1 MATSSRK
8 SLLEESPMK
17 TIASILLLL
26 TISPQLNA
34 KTETLPVYA
43 FQNGVHFKSAEE
55 RVKVLKELGYDGI
68 GSARVKDAV
77 PLPQRLKLYDDS
89 GLKLFSF
96 YVGGKLG
103 SKGHSYDKEIVQA
116 IKELKGRDTILELYV
131 QGNKKTNTDE
141 QAVAFV
147 REIADQAKESGLR
160 IVLYPHAG
168 FYVDTLGDAVRVA
181 RKCQREN
188 VGVMFNLCHYLK
200 VEPKTDL
207 KTALTEAKPLL
218 WQVSTCGAE
227 KGGSSWGQLIQTLDR
242 GSYDQAAL
250 FQMLHELGFKGN
262 VGFQCYAIRGDS
274 RDNLKRSIGAWNKLH
289 SK

>member
-1 MATSSRK
+1 
-8 SLLEESPMK
+8 MK
-17 TIASILLLL
+17 TIFSLFLLLASL
-26 TISPQLNA
+26 TPLFA
-34 KTETLPVYA
+34 KPETWPVYA

-68 GSARVKDAV
+68 GSARVRDTL
-77 PLPQRLKLYDDS
+77 PLPQRLKLYDKA

-96 YVGGKLG
+96 YVGGRLG
-103 SKGHSYDKEIVQA
+103 PKGHSYGKEISQA
-116 IKELKGRDTILELYV
+116 IKELKGRDTILELFV
-131 QGNKKTNTDE
+131 QGNKKSNTDE

-181 RKCQREN
+181 RKCEREN

-207 KTALTEAKPLL
+207 KAALTEAKPLL
-218 WQVSTCGAE
+218 WQVSTSGAE
-227 KGGSSWGQLIQTLDR
+227 KGGNSWGQLIQTLDR
-242 GSYDQAAL
+242 GSYDQKAL
-250 FQMLHELGFKGN
+250 FQMLREHGFQGN

-274 RDNLKRSIGAWNKLH
+274 RENLKRSIEAWNQIHAK
-289 SK
+289 K

>member
-1 MATSSRK
+1 
-8 SLLEESPMK
+8 MK
-17 TIASILLLL
+17 TIASLFLLLAGL
-26 TISPQLNA
+26 TQLSG
-34 KTETLPVYA
+34 KTETWPVYA
-43 FQNGVHFKSAEE
+43 FQNGVHFKTTQE

-68 GSARVKDAV
+68 GSAKLSQSDL
-77 PLPQRLKLYDDS
+77 PLPQRLELYDEA

-96 YVGGKLG
+96 YVGGRLG
-103 SKGHSYDKEIVQA
+103 PKGHNYRKEISQA
-116 IKELKGRDTILELYV
+116 IKELKGRDTILELFV
-131 QGNKKTNTDE
+131 QGNKKSNTDE

-181 RKCQREN
+181 RKCEREN

-207 KTALTEAKPLL
+207 KAALTDAKPLL
-218 WQVSTCGAE
+218 WQVSTCGAK
-227 KGGSSWGQLIQTLDR
+227 KGGNSWGQLIQTLDR
-242 GSYDQAAL
+242 GDYDQKAL
-250 FQMLHELGFKGN
+250 FQMLRELGFKGN

-274 RDNLKRSIGAWNKLH
+274 RENLKRSIGTWKKLRL
-289 SK
+289 K

>member
-1 MATSSRK
+1 MKAIVLLFPLLAFVNQLAAK
-8 SLLEESPMK
+8 SE
-17 TIASILLLL
+17 AW
-26 TISPQLNA
+26 
-34 KTETLPVYA
+34 PVYA

-68 GSARVKDAV
+68 GSARVRDAL
-77 PLPQRLKLYDDS
+77 PLPQRLKLYDEA

-96 YVGGKLG
+96 YVGGRLG
-103 SKGHSYDKEIVQA
+103 PKGHSYGKEIIQA
-116 IKELKGRDTILELYV
+116 IKELNGRDTILELFV
-131 QGNKKTNTDE
+131 QGNKKSNTDE

-181 RKCQREN
+181 RKCERDN

-207 KTALTEAKPLL
+207 KATLSEAKPLL
-218 WQVSTCGAE
+218 WQVSTSGAQ
-227 KGGSSWGQLIQTLDR
+227 KGGNSWGQLIQTLDR
-242 GSYDQAAL
+242 GDYDQKAL
-250 FQMLHELGFKGN
+250 FQMLRELGFKGN

-274 RDNLKRSIGAWNKLH
+274 RENLKRSIGAWNQIHAK
-289 SK
+289 K

>member
-1 MATSSRK
+1 
-8 SLLEESPMK
+8 MK
-17 TIASILLLL
+17 TITISILLITHFVHL
-26 TISPQLNA
+26 SA
-34 KTETLPVYA
+34 KTDTWPVYA

-68 GSARVKDAV
+68 GSAKLSQNAL
-77 PLPQRLKLYDDS
+77 PLPQRLKLYDEA

-103 SKGHSYDKEIVQA
+103 TNGHSYGKEISQA
-116 IKELKGRDTILELYV
+116 IKDLKGRDTILELYV
-131 QGNKKTNTDE
+131 QGSKKANTDE

-147 REIADQAKESGLR
+147 RELADQAKDSGLR

-168 FYVDTLGDAVRVA
+168 FYVDTLGVAVRVA
-181 RKCQREN
+181 RKCKRKN

-200 VEPKTDL
+200 VEPKTNL
-207 KTALTEAKPLL
+207 KAALTEAKPLL

-227 KGGSSWGQLIQTLDR
+227 KGGRSWGQLIQTLDR

-250 FQMLHELGFKGN
+250 FQMLRELGFNGN
-262 VGFQCYAIRGDS
+262 VGFQCYAIGGDS
-274 RDNLKRSIGAWNKLH
+274 RENLKRSIAAWNKLH

>member
-1 MATSSRK
+1 
-8 SLLEESPMK
+8 MK
-17 TIASILLLL
+17 TIFSPFLLLASL
-26 TISPQLNA
+26 TPLFAN
-34 KTETLPVYA
+34 TETWPVYA

-68 GSARVKDAV
+68 GSARVRDAL
-77 PLPQRLKLYDDS
+77 PLPQRLKLYDEA

-96 YVGGKLG
+96 YVGGRLG
-103 SKGHSYDKEIVQA
+103 PKGHSYGKEISQT
-116 IKELKGRDTILELYV
+116 IKELKGRDTILELFV
-131 QGNKKTNTDE
+131 QGNKKSNTDE

-181 RKCQREN
+181 RKCEREN

-207 KTALTEAKPLL
+207 KAALTEAKPLL
-218 WQVSTCGAE
+218 WQVSTSGAE
-227 KGGSSWGQLIQTLDR
+227 KGGNSWGQLIQTLDR
-242 GSYDQAAL
+242 GSYDQKAL
-250 FQMLHELGFKGN
+250 FQMLRELGFKGN

-274 RDNLKRSIGAWNKLH
+274 RENLKRSIGAWNKLH

>member
-1 MATSSRK
+1 MKAIVLLFPLLAFVNQLAAK
-8 SLLEESPMK
+8 SE
-17 TIASILLLL
+17 AW
-26 TISPQLNA
+26 
-34 KTETLPVYA
+34 PVYA

-55 RVKVLKELGYDGI
+55 RVKVLQELGYDGI
-68 GSARVKDAV
+68 GSARVRDAL
-77 PLPQRLKLYDDS
+77 PLPQRLKLYDEA

-96 YVGGKLG
+96 YVGGRLG
-103 SKGHSYDKEIVQA
+103 PKGHSYGKEISQA
-116 IKELKGRDTILELYV
+116 IKELKGRDTILELFV
-131 QGNKKTNTDE
+131 QGNKKSNTDE

-181 RKCQREN
+181 RKCERDN

-207 KTALTEAKPLL
+207 KAALTEAKPLL
-218 WQVSTCGAE
+218 WQVSTNGAQ
-227 KGGSSWGQLIQTLDR
+227 KGGNSWGQLIQTLDR
-242 GSYDQAAL
+242 GDYDQKAL
-250 FQMLHELGFKGN
+250 FHMLRELGFKGN

-274 RDNLKRSIGAWNKLH
+274 RENLKRSIGAWNQIHAK
-289 SK
+289 K

>member
-1 MATSSRK
+1 
-8 SLLEESPMK
+8 MK
-17 TIASILLLL
+17 TIASLFLLLAGL
-26 TISPQLNA
+26 LHLSA
-34 KTETLPVYA
+34 KTETWPVYA
-43 FQNGVHFKSAEE
+43 FQNGVHFKTVKE
-55 RVKVLKELGYDGI
+55 RIKVLKELGYDGI
-68 GSARVKDAV
+68 GSAKLSQSNL
-77 PLPQRLKLYDDS
+77 PLPQRLKLYDEA

-96 YVGGKLG
+96 YVGGRLG
-103 SKGHSYDKEIVQA
+103 PKGHSYGKEISQA
-116 IKELKGRDTILELYV
+116 IKELKGRDTILELFV
-131 QGNKKTNTDE
+131 QGSKKSNTDE

-181 RKCQREN
+181 RKCEREN

-207 KTALTEAKPLL
+207 KAALTDAKTLL
-218 WQVSTCGAE
+218 WQVSTSGAK

-242 GSYDQAAL
+242 GDYDQEAL
-250 FQMLHELGFKGN
+250 FQMLRELDFKGN

-274 RDNLKRSIGAWNKLH
+274 RDNLMRSIMAWEKLRL
-289 SK
+289 K

>member
-1 MATSSRK
+1 MKAIVLLFPLLAFVNQLAAK
-8 SLLEESPMK
+8 SE
-17 TIASILLLL
+17 AW
-26 TISPQLNA
+26 
-34 KTETLPVYA
+34 PVYA

-68 GSARVKDAV
+68 GSARVRDAL
-77 PLPQRLKLYDDS
+77 PLPQRLKLYDEA

-96 YVGGKLG
+96 YVGGRLG
-103 SKGHSYDKEIVQA
+103 PKGHSYGKEIIQA
-116 IKELKGRDTILELYV
+116 IKELNGRDTILELFV
-131 QGNKKTNTDE
+131 QGNKKSNTDE

-181 RKCQREN
+181 RKCERDN

-207 KTALTEAKPLL
+207 KASLTDAKPML
-218 WQVSTCGAE
+218 WQVSTSGAK
-227 KGGSSWGQLIQTLDR
+227 KGGTSWGQLIQTLDR
-242 GSYDQAAL
+242 GDYDQKTL
-250 FQMLHELGFKGN
+250 FRMLRELEFKGN

-274 RDNLKRSIGAWNKLH
+274 RENLKRSIGALNQIHAK
-289 SK
+289 K

>member
-1 MATSSRK
+1 MKSIAT
-8 SLLEESPMK
+8 
-17 TIASILLLL
+17 TILLLAGL
-26 TISPQLNA
+26 TQLAA
-34 KTETLPVYA
+34 KPETWPVYA
-43 FQNGVHFKSAEE
+43 FQNGVHFKTVKE
-55 RVKVLKELGYDGI
+55 RIKVLKELGYDGI
-68 GSARVKDAV
+68 GSAKLSQSDL
-77 PLPQRLKLYDDS
+77 PLPQRLKLYDEA

-103 SKGHSYDKEIVQA
+103 TKGHSYSKEISRA
-116 IKELKGRDTILELYV
+116 IKDLKGRDTILELFV
-131 QGNKKTNTDE
+131 HGSKKANTDE

-168 FYVDTLGDAVRVA
+168 NYVDTLGSAVRVA
-181 RKCQREN
+181 RKCKRDN

-207 KTALTEAKPLL
+207 KAALTEAKPLL
-218 WQVSTCGAE
+218 WQVSTCGAK
-227 KGGSSWGQLIQTLDR
+227 KGGNSWGQLIQTLDR
-242 GSYDQAAL
+242 GDYDQKAL
-250 FQMLHELGFKGN
+250 FQMLRELGFQGN

-274 RDNLKRSIGAWNKLH
+274 RENLKRSIGAWNKLH